1 MKADSHGSM
10 AEREAWMRER
20 QFRASVGGQ
29 REAQLLAE
37 ANAEAQRR
45 SIARLESELELRRL
59 LLAEAEKEAQLRRSQ
74 ANENLYPDLPGPR
87 LRRRVRH

>member
-10 AEREAWMRER
+10 AEREAWMRQR
-20 QFRASVGGQ
+20 QRIAAVEGQ

-37 ANAEAQRR
+37 AYAETQRIR
-45 SIARLESELELRRL
+45 IARLERELELRRL
-59 LLAEAEKEAQLRRSQ
+59 LLKEAEKEAKLRRRQ
-74 ANENLYPDLPGPR
+74 TNENLYPDLPRPR